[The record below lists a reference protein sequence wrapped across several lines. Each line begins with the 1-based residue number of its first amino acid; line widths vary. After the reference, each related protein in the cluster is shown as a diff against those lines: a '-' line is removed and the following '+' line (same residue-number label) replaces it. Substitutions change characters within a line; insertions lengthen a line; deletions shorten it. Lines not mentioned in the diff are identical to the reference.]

1 LAGAATFPRTAVTA
15 KGLMPHHTSLIATL
29 VAGLGLAF
37 VCGVLANRLRL
48 SPLVGYLLAGV
59 LIGPST
65 PGFVADQ
72 ALAPQLAEIGVIL
85 LMFGV
90 GLHVSLKDLLAVRT
104 IAVPGAVGQI
114 ALVTLLGFGLAQ
126 IFGWAW
132 GAGVV
137 FGLALSVAS
146 TVVVLRALQDRRL
159 IETERGRIVVGWL
172 IVEDLAMVLVLVL
185 IPALAGLMGGRP
197 LDQAHESGLVAW
209 LEPRTIWTALGIT
222 LAKVGAFFALMLIV
236 GRRLIP
242 WVLHYVAHTGSREL
256 FRLAVL
262 VMALG
267 VAFGSAELFGVSF
280 ALGAFFAGMILA
292 ESPLSQRAAQETL
305 PLRDAFA
312 VLFFVS
318 VGMLFD
324 PTILV
329 TQPGPVLAT
338 FAIIVVGNA
347 LAAFAIVL
355 AFQYPLRTAL
365 MLAAS
370 LSQIGEF
377 SFILAG
383 LGVDLKI
390 LPEVGRDLILAGA
403 LLSILINPLLFV
415 AVDRLKPWLKGHEPL
430 LPTLTQ
436 AGPEEGELPPTSLRD
451 HAVLVG
457 YGRVGSLVAEALE
470 QKGHPLLIIED
481 RQEIVDQLRARGLE
495 AISGNAAQAGVLKAA
510 NLAGARWLISAIPN
524 PFENGN
530 LIEQARAANPNL
542 EIIARAHTDAEV
554 DHLKSFGASIII
566 MGEREIARGLTEHIE
581 RRLAPP
587 GGSGEEQTAV
597 PSARPKGDVAVE
609 TRQPSAPC
617 GRSQA

>member
-1 LAGAATFPRTAVTA
+1 
-15 KGLMPHHTSLIATL
+15 MPHHTSLIATI
-29 VAGLGLAF
+29 VIGLGLAF
-37 VCGVLANRLRL
+37 ICGVLANRLRL
-48 SPLVGYLLAGV
+48 SPLVGYLVAGV
-59 LIGPST
+59 MVGPFT

-90 GLHVSLKDLLAVRT
+90 GLHFSLKDLLAVRT
-104 IAVPGAVGQI
+104 IAVPGAIGQI
-114 ALVTLLGFGLAQ
+114 VLVTLLGFGLAQ
-126 IFGWAW
+126 IFGWGW
-132 GAGVV
+132 GASII

-146 TVVVLRALQDRRL
+146 TVVVLHVLQERRL
-159 IETERGRIVVGWL
+159 LETERGRIAVGWL
-172 IVEDLAMVLVLVL
+172 IVEDLVMVLALVL
-185 IPALAGLMGGRP
+185 IPALAGLMGGQP
-197 LDQAHESGLVAW
+197 VHQTEGSALVAW
-209 LEPRTIWTALGIT
+209 LEPRTIWGALGLT
-222 LAKVGAFFALMLIV
+222 LVRVGAFIALMLIV

-338 FAIIVVGNA
+338 FAVIVAGNA
-347 LAAFAIVL
+347 LVAFGIVL
-355 AFQYPLRTAL
+355 VFRYYSLRTAFT
-365 MLAAS
+365 LAAS

-390 LPEVGRDLILAGA
+390 LPEEGRDLILAGA
-403 LLSILINPLLFV
+403 LLSILVNPVLFV
-415 AVDRLKPWLKGHEPL
+415 AVDRLTPWLKRREQLSPAL
-430 LPTLTQ
+430 TL
-436 AGPEEGELPPTSLRD
+436 AGPEGVELAPTSLSG

-470 QKGHPLLIIED
+470 RKGHRFLVIED
-481 RQEIVDQLRARGLE
+481 RQEIVNQLRARGVE
-495 AISGNAAQAGVLKAA
+495 VISGNAAQAGVLKAA

-524 PFENGN
+524 PFESGN
-530 LIEQARAANPNL
+530 LIEQARAANPDL

-554 DHLKSFGASIII
+554 DHLKRFGASLII
-566 MGEREIARGLTEHIE
+566 MGEREIAHGMTEHIMD
-581 RRLAPP
+581 RLD
-587 GGSGEEQTAV
+587 
-597 PSARPKGDVAVE
+597 PSDASKDKQNAARPARSASDLAVE
-609 TRQPSAPC
+609 PKQPGPVS
-617 GRSQA
+617 GWS

>member
-1 LAGAATFPRTAVTA
+1 
-15 KGLMPHHTSLIATL
+15 MPHHTSLIATI
-29 VAGLGLAF
+29 VIGLGLAF

-48 SPLVGYLLAGV
+48 SPLVGYLVAGV
-59 LIGPST
+59 LVGPFT

-72 ALAPQLAEIGVIL
+72 TLAPQLAEIGVIL

-90 GLHVSLKDLLAVRT
+90 GLHFSLKDLLAVRS
-104 IAVPGAVGQI
+104 IAVPGALGQI

-126 IFGWAW
+126 IFGWGW
-132 GAGVV
+132 GAGVI

-146 TVVVLRALQDRRL
+146 TVVVLHVLQERRL
-159 IETERGRIVVGWL
+159 LETERGRIAVGWL
-172 IVEDLAMVLVLVL
+172 IVEDLVMVLALVL
-185 IPALAGLMGGRP
+185 IPALAGLMGGQP
-197 LDQAHESGLVAW
+197 AGQTEGEGGGLVAW
-209 LEPRTIWTALGIT
+209 LEPRSIWGALGVT
-222 LAKVGAFFALMLIV
+222 LVRVGAFIALMLVV

-262 VMALG
+262 AMALG

-355 AFQYPLRTAL
+355 AFRYSLRTAL
-365 MLAAS
+365 TLAAS

-403 LLSILINPLLFV
+403 LLSILVNPMLFI
-415 AVDRLKPWLKGHEPL
+415 AVDRLTPWLKRREQLSSAATPAGHEAAEL
-430 LPTLTQ
+430 TPT
-436 AGPEEGELPPTSLRD
+436 
-451 HAVLVG
+451 
-457 YGRVGSLVAEALE
+457 
-470 QKGHPLLIIED
+470 
-481 RQEIVDQLRARGLE
+481 
-495 AISGNAAQAGVLKAA
+495 
-510 NLAGARWLISAIPN
+510 
-524 PFENGN
+524 
-530 LIEQARAANPNL
+530 
-542 EIIARAHTDAEV
+542 
-554 DHLKSFGASIII
+554 
-566 MGEREIARGLTEHIE
+566 
-581 RRLAPP
+581 
-587 GGSGEEQTAV
+587 
-597 PSARPKGDVAVE
+597 
-609 TRQPSAPC
+609 
-617 GRSQA
+617 